1 MDYIITKKATKNWKI
16 ACKMLM
22 CHCSAGRIKLAK
34 KREIHAL
41 LLLTGNIG
49 AGM

>member
-1 MDYIITKKATKNWKI
+1 MDYIITKKAAKTWQI
-16 ACKMLM
+16 AYKMLM

-41 LLLTGNIG
+41 FLLTDDIG